1 MHDHTADTPSGAE
14 PVYMGLPSER
24 VLLPRVRV
32 ALALALPVLVLNMG
46 PMVGLPADRLVS
58 PLLSG
63 WLQLALTTPVFF
75 WCGWFFIGR
84 FVKSWRELDFNM
96 FTLTVLGTGAAYF
109 YSAAVVLAPRL
120 VGGGGH
126 GHGSHGGGPAL
137 YFEAAAAVTT
147 IVLLGQILEQRAQK
161 RTGDA
166 IRLLLDLTPP
176 VAARIVDGRE
186 EIVPVD
192 RIQPGDH
199 LRVRPGERV
208 PVDGVVLE
216 GASSIDESMLT
227 GEPVPAEKSPGCD
240 VTGGTLNVHGSF
252 IMEAR
257 RVGAASVLARIVAL
271 VREAQESEPPIQR
284 LADRV
289 SAFFVP
295 LVLGIA
301 ALTFTLWLVL
311 GSPPALTSAL
321 AQAVAVLVIACP
333 CALGLA
339 TPVSIVTGVGR
350 GAQAGVLVRHAAALE
365 RLCAVDTVAFD
376 KTGTLTEGR
385 PSVAAITPAEGFSE
399 GDLLHAAGSAEVAS
413 EHPLA
418 RAIVRAARDRG
429 LELTSAAAFS
439 AVPGGGVRASVEGR
453 AVLVGRAGLLAGA
466 SIAIPADAATAA
478 ARWESTG
485 RTVVFAAID
494 GRFAGM
500 LALEDR
506 VKSTTAAAIAELH
519 RLGLR
524 LVMIT
529 GDADATARAV
539 SGQLGID
546 EVHAGVEPAGKH
558 ALVRALRDR
567 GRVTAFAGDGINDAP
582 ALAAAD
588 VGIAMG
594 TGSDVAIDSAGLVL
608 VQGDLGALV
617 RAVHLSRAVLR
628 NIKQNLFWAF
638 FYNGLGIPLAAG
650 ALYPL
655 TGWLMDPMVA
665 GIAMSLSSLTVVSNA
680 LRLRQARL

>member
-1 MHDHTADTPSGAE
+1 MHDHATHDTSGTE
-14 PVYMGLPSER
+14 PVYMGLPSAR
-24 VLLPRVRV
+24 VLLPRFQV
-32 ALALALPVLVLNMG
+32 ALALTLPVVVLNMG
-46 PMVGLPADRLVS
+46 PMVGLPVDRWVS
-58 PLLSG
+58 PAASG
-63 WLQLALTTPVFF
+63 WLQLALTTPVFL

-84 FVKSWRELDFNM
+84 FLKSWRELDFNM

-109 YSAAVVLAPRL
+109 YSAAVVLVPRL
-120 VGGGGH
+120 VGGGH
-126 GHGSHGGGPAL
+126 GHGAHGGGPAL
-137 YFEAAAAVTT
+137 YFEATAAVTT

-166 IRLLLDLTPP
+166 IRSLLDLTPP

-186 EIVPVD
+186 EIVPAD
-192 RIQPGDH
+192 RIQAGDH

-216 GASSIDESMLT
+216 GASSVDESMLT
-227 GEPVPAEKSPGCD
+227 GEPVPAEKSPGSD
-240 VTGGTLNVHGSF
+240 VTGGTLNAHGSF

-257 RVGAASVLARIVAL
+257 RVGAATVLARIVAL

-385 PSVAAITPAEGFSE
+385 PSVAAITAAEGIPE
-399 GDLLHAAGSAEVAS
+399 GDLLQAAASAEVAS

-418 RAIVRAARDRG
+418 RAIVHAARDRG
-429 LELTSAAAFS
+429 LGLAEAAEFS
-439 AVPGGGVRASVEGR
+439 AVPGGGVRALVGGR
-453 AVLVGRAGLLAGA
+453 IVLVGKAGLLAGA
-466 SIAIPADAATAA
+466 SVAIPAAASTAA

-494 GRFAGM
+494 GRFAGI

-506 VKSTTAAAIAELH
+506 IKSTTAAAIAELH
-519 RLGLR
+519 RLGLK

-539 SGQLGID
+539 AGQLGID

-558 ALVRALRDR
+558 ALVRALRDA

-617 RAVHLSRAVLR
+617 RAVHLSRAVLH

-655 TGWLMDPMVA
+655 TGWLMDPMFA

-680 LRLRQARL
+680 LRLRRIRL